1 MAYILEDEFGDIIGK
16 ARHGLGLSAEATADP
31 SGLSVP
37 DLRALEAYERTPTET
52 ENRRLAEALQL
63 EPAALW
69 AIATENWQPVS
80 RAPELVGGARLI
92 LLPYPPMRVTM
103 YVLGDVASNQALI
116 VDPGA
121 EPQRILAALSSEGWQ
136 AVGILITH
144 ADADHI
150 GALAEVWQASPVPV
164 WVHADERPR
173 LHGVDPAHLH
183 SFDRDV
189 EFTLGPF
196 ELRALETPGHAAGH
210 TAYALRDGVFVGD
223 TLFAGSVGRTSLG
236 PEHYQAH
243 LEAVRAQILSLP
255 AATRLFPGHG
265 PPTTVGEERVNNP
278 FFAVPDR
285 E

>member
-1 MAYILEDEFGDIIGK
+1 MLEDEFGDIVGK
-16 ARHGLGLSAEATADP
+16 ARHGLGLSVEATADAA
-31 SGLSVP
+31 GLSVP
-37 DLRALEAYERTPTET
+37 DLRALEAYERAPTHT

-69 AIATENWQPVS
+69 AVATEHWQPVS
-80 RAPELVGGARLI
+80 RAPELAGGARLV

-103 YVLGDVASNQALI
+103 YVLGDTASNQALI

-121 EPQRILAALSSEGWQ
+121 EPQRILAAIRSEGWR

-144 ADADHI
+144 ADGDHI
-150 GALAEVWQASPVPV
+150 GALAEVWKATPVPV

-173 LHGVDPAHLH
+173 LRGVDAAQLH
-183 SFDRDV
+183 SFDQDI

-196 ELRALETPGHAAGH
+196 ELRALETAGHAAGH
-210 TAYALRDGVFVGD
+210 TAYAVRDGVFVGD

-243 LEAVRAQILSLP
+243 LAAVRAQILSLP
-255 AATRLFPGHG
+255 AAAKLFPGHG
-265 PPTTVGEERVNNP
+265 PPTTVGEERINNP
-278 FFAVPDR
+278 FFAVRDR
-285 E
+285 A

>member
-1 MAYILEDEFGDIIGK
+1 MAYVLEDEFGDIIGK
-16 ARHGLGLSAEATADP
+16 ARHGLGLSVEETAAAA
-31 SGLSVP
+31 GLSAP
-37 DLRALEAYERTPTET
+37 DLRALEAYEHAPTET

-69 AIATENWQPVS
+69 SIATEHWQPVS
-80 RAPELVGGARLI
+80 SATELEGGARLV

-103 YVLGDVASNQALI
+103 YVLGDTASNQALI

-121 EPQRILAALSSEGWQ
+121 EPQRILAALSRECWQ

-144 ADADHI
+144 ADGDHI
-150 GALAEVWQASPVPV
+150 GALADVWQASLVPV

-173 LHGVDPAHLH
+173 LRGVDAAHLH

-189 EFTLGPF
+189 EFALGPF
-196 ELRALETPGHAAGH
+196 VIRALETAGHAAGH
-210 TAYALRDGVFVGD
+210 TAYALRDAVFVGD

-243 LEAVRAQILSLP
+243 LAAVRAQILSLP

-278 FFAVPDR
+278 FFAARDR
-285 E
+285 A